1 MRARV
6 VADGPSHGRV
16 FMLCSNMLSVTQQGR
31 VVLAPAAEVGLFFA
45 VFPDALAAARI
56 ARIAEDL
63 RFRYGLDGSP
73 LLTTRFHS
81 SLYGFDDRDGV
92 PDAIIPKAKVAAAS
106 VAARPFCVSFNC
118 AKCFSVEQNRYALVL
133 TGDDGVIG
141 LMRLYSSLCM
151 EMRRV
156 GLRPRGYRS
165 FTPHVTM
172 LYSSS
177 HIDEQPI
184 VPVSWTVDEIVFVL
198 SLTGRTIYR
207 ALGRWRL
214 RG

>member
-1 MRARV
+1 
-6 VADGPSHGRV
+6 
-16 FMLCSNMLSVTQQGR
+16 MLCSSMFGVIQQGR
-31 VVLAPAAEVGLFFA
+31 VVLAPAAEVGLFFS
-45 VFPDALAAARI
+45 VFPDASAAAHI
-56 ARIAEDL
+56 AQIAEDL

-92 PDAIIPKAKVAAAS
+92 LEEIISKAKEAAAS
-106 VAARPFCVSFNC
+106 VVARPFRVSFNC
-118 AKCFSVEQNRYALVL
+118 AKCFSVEQDRYALVL

-172 LYSSS
+172 LYCSS

-184 VPVSWTVDEIVFVL
+184 EPVYWTVDEFVFVK
-198 SLTGRTIYR
+198 SLTGRTVYQP
-207 ALGRWRL
+207 LGRWRL
-214 RG
+214 RM